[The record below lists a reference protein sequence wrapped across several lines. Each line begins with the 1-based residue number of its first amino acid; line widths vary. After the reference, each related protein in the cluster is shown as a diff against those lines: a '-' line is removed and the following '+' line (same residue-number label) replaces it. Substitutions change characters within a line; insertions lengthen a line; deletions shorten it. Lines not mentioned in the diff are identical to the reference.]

1 MNPKQKLKLVST
13 ISGQV
18 LLLILI
24 FFVNGCNWRVKD
36 FLDPEERE
44 WIDENYS
51 NIVVAPDPRWKPDE
65 AVGQQ
70 QIYQGLTS
78 DYMEL
83 VERKLG
89 VRFLRLYTQSWKQVL
104 EAEKRGEIDI
114 HPVLA
119 QSSERSKEWLFT
131 DPYLKIPM
139 IVVMRASLK
148 DSFSPGKM
156 PELKMGVGNGYGIDA
171 FVAENCDNY
180 NIVPVESDRFGL
192 IKASMGEIDLMI
204 TDLASASYYIENEGL
219 TNLRLAATMGSL
231 YEFSFASRRDNP
243 MLHGILNKALKQI
256 SREEMNQIYDRWIVF
271 DTKPFYK
278 NRSFWYSAGFVLL
291 AVMTVIV
298 VIVFLNI
305 TLKIEVKAKTR
316 ELREANEQLEE
327 RVEERTEQL
336 SEINQLL
343 QCKIEERAEMARDIL
358 NISGSERARI
368 GRELHDSIGQEM
380 VGITF
385 LCRAVEDSLVD
396 DLPEDAGRV
405 GRIVEHVENVIA
417 GMKRIVRG
425 LLPVDIMDK
434 GLVVALGKLVRESE
448 KMYAINCSFDCEDE
462 EQSRI
467 SNNALAT
474 NLYRIAQEAVGNA
487 AKHASAKNIKVHFNI
502 KDGTGILS
510 ISDDGHGIE
519 IKDGHAGMGLNI
531 MRYRAELARGNLT
544 IKSDPKEGT
553 VVICQFDSSS
563 DFDNMEL
570 V

>member
-1 MNPKQKLKLVST
+1 MN
-13 ISGQV
+13 
-18 LLLILI
+18 
-24 FFVNGCNWRVKD
+24 
-36 FLDPEERE
+36 
-44 WIDENYS
+44 
-51 NIVVAPDPRWKPDE
+51 
-65 AVGQQ
+65 
-70 QIYQGLTS
+70 
-78 DYMEL
+78 
-83 VERKLG
+83 
-89 VRFLRLYTQSWKQVL
+89 
-104 EAEKRGEIDI
+104 
-114 HPVLA
+114 H
-119 QSSERSKEWLFT
+119 
-131 DPYLKIPM
+131 
-139 IVVMRASLK
+139 
-148 DSFSPGKM
+148 
-156 PELKMGVGNGYGIDA
+156 
-171 FVAENCDNY
+171 
-180 NIVPVESDRFGL
+180 
-192 IKASMGEIDLMI
+192 
-204 TDLASASYYIENEGL
+204 
-219 TNLRLAATMGSL
+219 
-231 YEFSFASRRDNP
+231 
-243 MLHGILNKALKQI
+243 
-256 SREEMNQIYDRWIVF
+256 IYDRWIVF

-487 AKHASAKNIKVHFNI
+487 AKHASAKNIKVNFNI